1 MADAKT
7 LFLSFAHSDME
18 LAERLHH
25 HLELAGFAV
34 QTTPDSVRD
43 GRPLG
48 REIERAMKS
57 SDGIVLL
64 VAGERPKDR
73 RQDLEWQ
80 LALEAKWEDEAKPLI
95 PVVAAGIALPNFLAA
110 AAAGGGAVRGV
121 RLIDPGNLEGA
132 AGEVARIAASPE
144 EAAAPDRAYRSHRA
158 HRSHLGS
165 GALSEVAEPYESFS
179 VSSPKS
185 LDRESR
191 LDEIAAHAESLL
203 KP

>member
-1 MADAKT
+1 
-7 LFLSFAHSDME
+7 
-18 LAERLHH
+18 
-25 HLELAGFAV
+25 
-34 QTTPDSVRD
+34 VRD